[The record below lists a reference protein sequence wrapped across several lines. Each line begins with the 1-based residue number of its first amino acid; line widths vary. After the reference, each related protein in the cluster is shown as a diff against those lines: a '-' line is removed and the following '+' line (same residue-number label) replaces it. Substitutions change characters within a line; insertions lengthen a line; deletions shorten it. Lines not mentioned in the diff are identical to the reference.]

1 MKLLLPLLL
10 FLCTNSF
17 AQKLTIKKEVDK
29 MDDTE
34 HYVASRSL
42 KLVSPTKKWFSIDP
56 ILAKN
61 DSNRIEC
68 TGLYVTYSGIG
79 KCNENDIMDILFT
92 DGKKLKIKAYNQ
104 FHCNNTSAFF
114 IDKTME
120 ESLTGISL
128 LNKPI
133 KSIRFMN
140 GKTFDNLTVDLPLKD
155 QGYFVE
161 LNLALKY

>member
-1 MKLLLPLLL
+1 
-10 FLCTNSF
+10 
-17 AQKLTIKKEVDK
+17 